1 MVVSDISA
9 ACAELVERGVDV
21 GDVQVFPWG
30 SFLFFKD
37 PDGNGSAVQQL
48 PDRN

>member
-21 GDVQVFPWG
+21 GEVQVFPWR
-30 SFLFFKD
+30 SE
-37 PDGNGSAVQQL
+37 AQL
-48 PDRN
+48 ALCYRVLVTTYASK